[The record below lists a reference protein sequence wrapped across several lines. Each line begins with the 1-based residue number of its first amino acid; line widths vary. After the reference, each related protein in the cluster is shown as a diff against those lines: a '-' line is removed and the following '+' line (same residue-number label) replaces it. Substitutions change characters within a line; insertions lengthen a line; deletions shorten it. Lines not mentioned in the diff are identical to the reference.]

1 MPVYLRYKF
10 KNVPVLWI
18 NLNLK
23 SRMPWWILSMFI
35 ILGEV
40 LYKTVLRIHIILMRI
55 RIRIQLVTLMR
66 ICIWILASK
75 TLKKCSNGLIFHAF
89 WLVICKFKQ
98 IRIQL
103 ITFIRIQLSLWSGSY
118 LSIWCGTCSKTLDRD
133 IFNTDKY
140 NFAILFFFRENIKG
154 AKSYIYPDGKHNLH
168 LKYSA
173 SLNKMVQD
181 FLSEWI
187 YCSVGLF
194 CRTV

>member
-1 MPVYLRYKF
+1 
-10 KNVPVLWI
+10 
-18 NLNLK
+18 
-23 SRMPWWILSMFI
+23 MFI

-103 ITFIRIQLSLWSGSY
+103 ITFIRIQLSL
-118 LSIWCGTCSKTLDRD
+118 
-133 IFNTDKY
+133 
-140 NFAILFFFRENIKG
+140 
-154 AKSYIYPDGKHNLH
+154 
-168 LKYSA
+168 
-173 SLNKMVQD
+173 
-181 FLSEWI
+181 
-187 YCSVGLF
+187 
-194 CRTV
+194 